1 MDIEPTR
8 HVVHA
13 GVAPVPWPILG
24 TSTPSSSSTRSLAG
38 APSTDTPLLKTS
50 HPVIPEL
57 NSSSVVSGRPPSTR
71 CGLGDGLGCAGPEPA
86 GGGLDLSHDTFGVN
100 LPLFEPLPPPRNL
113 VSEIILPGHTTLA
126 LSREA
131 LLSLANHHQALANA
145 AFAAAME
152 VAPPIAHPLN
162 DDSLETVNVSRD
174 DRSVAGNPDIGCNNV
189 EPFEIGPEIPVILAT
204 KNPPHRVHLEELGFG
219 FSLESAEAVWWIEE
233 TPGISRQWC
242 EAASHAP
249 RQGWAQPY
257 PADPAEAS
265 RPTSAKA
272 RQTWTHVDRPLTN
285 LNRLGRGK
293 GLAETAPKCSE
304 VGAGVW

>member
-1 MDIEPTR
+1 MDIGPTR

-24 TSTPSSSSTRSLAG
+24 MSTPSSSSTRSLAG

-100 LPLFEPLPPPRNL
+100 LPLFEPLPPSRNL
-113 VSEIILPGHTTLA
+113 FSNVLSSDEGSWPATPMATHLLSEWLVPEHMTTRTSNIVYNAPDSEIILPGHTTLA
-126 LSREA
+126 LSCEA

-145 AFAAAME
+145 ALAAVME

-162 DDSLETVNVSRD
+162 DDSLETVN
-174 DRSVAGNPDIGCNNV
+174 A
-189 EPFEIGPEIPVILAT
+189 L
-204 KNPPHRVHLEELGFG
+204 
-219 FSLESAEAVWWIEE
+219 
-233 TPGISRQWC
+233 
-242 EAASHAP
+242 
-249 RQGWAQPY
+249 QG
-257 PADPAEAS
+257 
-265 RPTSAKA
+265 
-272 RQTWTHVDRPLTN
+272 
-285 LNRLGRGK
+285 
-293 GLAETAPKCSE
+293 
-304 VGAGVW
+304 